1 MKHLT
6 TGCGLITDG
15 NDKTILDMKI
25 TTKLILALA
34 LAAAPQLASAQKNS
48 DPQGLVT
55 YSLPTTTIT
64 LDVEAV
70 QEKFYA
76 GPYAKYAEKYLGIK
90 ARQKDETSVQLTQIR
105 MTPLVEADHSRR
117 YSVNVKKGDIDATFL
132 KLSSCGLVSFADAN
146 FGDESVWRFPTKV
159 SGDFSDKGVSSNLTS
174 ESATLYRNA
183 KTESAYNKV
192 AVQQNMVV
200 EKSAEQKAAETAQ
213 MILNLR
219 QQRLQIVTGDTDAT
233 YSGEAMGAAIE
244 ELTRLEQEYM
254 TLFVGYSDLQT
265 QKMRFDV
272 VPQASQESQMYVAFR
287 LSDAAGL
294 VPADNLSGKPVV
306 MEIVAQSIAEPEV
319 NAEMLKNSKAVQAYY
334 RIPAICTVKLMDGT
348 NLLLQSRMPVYQ
360 LGRESSLPINVILK

>member
-1 MKHLT
+1 MIMK
-6 TGCGLITDG
+6 
-15 NDKTILDMKI
+15 N

-34 LAAAPQLASAQKNS
+34 LAVAPQFALAQKKS

-70 QEKFYA
+70 QEKFHA

-90 ARQKDETSVQLTQIR
+90 ARQKDETTVQLTQIR

-117 YSVNVKKGDIDATFL
+117 YSINVKKGDIDGTFL
-132 KLSSCGLVSFADAN
+132 KLSTCGLVSFADAN

-174 ESATLYRNA
+174 DSTTLYRNA

-200 EKSAEQKAAETAQ
+200 EKSLEQKAAETAE

-219 QQRLQIVTGDTDAT
+219 KQRLQIVTGDTDAT

-254 TLFVGYSDLQT
+254 TLFIGYSDLQT

-272 VPQASQESQMYVAFR
+272 VPQAAQESQMYVAFR
-287 LSDAAGL
+287 LSDTAGL

-306 MEIVAQSIAEPEV
+306 MEIVAQEV
-319 NAEMLKNSKAVQAYY
+319 ADPALSAEMLKNVKEVQAYY
-334 RIPAICTVKLMDGT
+334 RVPAICTVKLMDGT

-360 LGRESSLPINVILK
+360 LGRESSLPVNVILK